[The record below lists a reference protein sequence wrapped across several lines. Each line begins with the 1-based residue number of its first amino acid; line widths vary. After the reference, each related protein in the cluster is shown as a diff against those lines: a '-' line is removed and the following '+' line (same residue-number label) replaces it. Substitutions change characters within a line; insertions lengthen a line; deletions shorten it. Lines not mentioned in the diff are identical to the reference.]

1 MSLVNESFAGSDQK
15 QRRLSR
21 AAGRLLRRFDR
32 DERGNVAITTA
43 VVLPMLVGAVG
54 MGVTYS
60 MGNSTRNDM
69 QNALDA
75 SVLAGVIASNSGGD
89 PIATAGTVFQSNLSA
104 WAKGNASG
112 IDPTFTW
119 NNSILTGQAS
129 GTATNLFGGVIG
141 PRTYTISVN
150 SAATYS
156 TTPLCVLGLNGL
168 DNGAFDINGSKA
180 QFNAGCAVQAN
191 TNSSSGMTEEGSPTA
206 IATKFG
212 VSGGHKGDTYSPPPA
227 DNSPAISDPYASIAF
242 PSYAD
247 CSGKSK
253 KGLDIKDDT
262 TLPLSP
268 DPSGIY
274 TFCGGIHIYG
284 NGTKVK
290 LNPGIYVMVDG
301 PFWVDA
307 SAVVTGDQ
315 VMLAFTGSGAAL
327 QIWGNANVTLTSPTS
342 GTYMNMQFMQDR
354 NDPNSRGLW
363 DSIGGSTTVKF
374 EGVAYFPSQNFWAF
388 GDTNITANSPSMAIV
403 ADKIWTQGSA
413 NVTITHN
420 NPRNLA
426 VTVPTTT
433 YGARLIR

>member
-1 MSLVNESFAGSDQK
+1 MSLSSQSPAQSCRSLQHRLSTAA
-15 QRRLSR
+15 RRL
-21 AAGRLLRRFDR
+21 LQRFSAH
-32 DERGNVAITTA
+32 EGGNIAITAA
-43 VVLPMLVGAVG
+43 VALPVLVGAIG
-54 MGVTYS
+54 MGVSYS

-69 QNALDA
+69 QNALDS

-89 PIATAGTVFQSNLSA
+89 PITTAGTVFQSNLSA
-104 WAKGNASG
+104 WAKSNATGINASFDWSNG
-112 IDPTFTW
+112 IL
-119 NNSILTGQAS
+119 SGQAS

-141 PRTYTISVN
+141 TKTYTINVT

-180 QFNAGCAVQAN
+180 QFNAACAVQAN
-191 TNSSSGMTEEGSPTA
+191 SNSSSGMTEEGSPKA
-206 IATKFG
+206 AATKFG

-227 DNSPAISDPYASIAF
+227 DGSPAVSDPYASLPF
-242 PSYAD
+242 PSYD
-247 CSGKSK
+247 SCDKSK
-253 KGLDIKDDT
+253 KGTDIKDDT
-262 TLPLSP
+262 TLSP
-268 DPSGIY
+268 GSY
-274 TFCGGIHIYG
+274 CGGIHIFG
-284 NGTKVK
+284 NGTKVT
-290 LNPGIYVMVDG
+290 LQPGIYVMVDG

-315 VMLAFTGSGAAL
+315 VMLAFTGTGASL
-327 QIWGNANVTLTSPTS
+327 QVWGNATMTLTSPTS
-342 GTYMNMQFMQDR
+342 GTYTNMQFMQDR

-374 EGVAYFPSQNFWAF
+374 DGVAYFPSQNFWAF
-388 GDTNITANSPSMAIV
+388 GDTNLDVNSPGMAIV

-413 NVTITHN
+413 NVNITHN

-433 YGARLIR
+433 YGARLIK

>member
-1 MSLVNESFAGSDQK
+1 MPLSNDPLAISGLTF
-15 QRRLSR
+15 RRLATMASR
-21 AAGRLLRRFDR
+21 LARRFEV
-32 DERGNVAITTA
+32 DEGGNVAITAA
-43 VVLPMLVGAVG
+43 VVLPLLVGAVG

-60 MGNSTRNDM
+60 MGNSTRSDM
-69 QNALDA
+69 QNALDS

-89 PIATAGTVFQSNLSA
+89 PITTAGTVFQSNLSA
-104 WAKGNASG
+104 WAKSNASG
-112 IDPTFTW
+112 INANFNW
-119 NNSILTGQAS
+119 SNGILTGQGT
-129 GTATNLFGGVIG
+129 GTATNLFGGVLSTK
-141 PRTYTISVN
+141 TYAITVN

-191 TNSSSGMTEEGSPTA
+191 SNSSSAMTEEGSPKA
-206 IATKFG
+206 NATKFG

-227 DNSPAISDPYASIAF
+227 DGSPAIADPYASVPF
-242 PSYAD
+242 PSYDD
-247 CSGKSK
+247 CGKSK

-262 TLPLSP
+262 TLSP
-268 DPSGIY
+268 G
-274 TFCGGIHIYG
+274 TFCGGIHIFG
-284 NGTKVK
+284 NGTKVTM
-290 LNPGIYVMVDG
+290 NPGIYVMVDG

-327 QIWGNANVTLTSPTS
+327 QIWGNSSVTLTSPAS

-354 NDPNSRGLW
+354 NDVNSRGLW
-363 DSIGGSTTVKF
+363 DSIGGSTTLKYD
-374 EGVAYFPSQNFWAF
+374 GVAYFPSQNFWAF

-413 NVTITHN
+413 NVNITHN